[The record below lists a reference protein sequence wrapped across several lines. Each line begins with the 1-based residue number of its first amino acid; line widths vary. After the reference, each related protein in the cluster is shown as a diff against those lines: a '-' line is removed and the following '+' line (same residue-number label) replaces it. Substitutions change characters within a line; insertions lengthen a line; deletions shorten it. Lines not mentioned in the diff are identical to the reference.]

1 MSMPRYSAGDEL
13 AGPVRAITPQ
23 RIEWYDSAMLSA
35 ATDEL
40 RQVGSNIHTDVAFA
54 RSEGFATAN
63 ADGMIMTNWC
73 SEMLLRAFGID
84 YLERGEL
91 RTKYIKPV
99 NLGVELQVRG
109 RIREVARQSGG
120 DTLYAIDVWCED
132 ASGTKLVD
140 GDAKVAVAAR

>member
-1 MSMPRYSAGDEL
+1 VRTYDVGDEL
-13 AGPVRAITPQ
+13 VGPVRVITPQ

-40 RQVGSNIHTDVAFA
+40 RQVGSNIHTDVEFA
-54 RSEGFATAN
+54 RSEGFQTAN

-84 YLERGEL
+84 YLQHGEL

-99 NLGVELQVRG
+99 NLGVELHVRG
-109 RIREVARQSGG
+109 RITSVNVQSDG
-120 DTLYAIDVWCED
+120 TTCYAIDVWCED
-132 ASGTKLVD
+132 ARHTKLVD
-140 GDAKVAVAAR
+140 GDAKVDVAPR